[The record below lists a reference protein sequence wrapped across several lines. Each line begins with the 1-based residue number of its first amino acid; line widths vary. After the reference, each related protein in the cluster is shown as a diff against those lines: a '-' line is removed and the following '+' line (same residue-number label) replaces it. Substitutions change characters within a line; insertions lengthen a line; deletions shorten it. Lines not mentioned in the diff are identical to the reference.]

1 MARMAK
7 KSRKAAAKTP
17 DSADSAKPEDSPA
30 PRAAAPQK
38 TAQAE
43 AQVPVVGIGASAGGL
58 EALQEFFK
66 ALPDEPGM
74 AFVVILHLDPTR
86 TSLLAELLDRQTKM
100 KVVQVDDEPQIA
112 ANRVY
117 VTPPGKYL
125 GIAGGRL
132 HLSEPDRP
140 CGARAAIDY
149 FLRSLAEDQ
158 QQRAI
163 AIILSGTGADG
174 SLGVK
179 AVKSHGGMVIAQDPG
194 AAAHE
199 GMPSSAIATGTV
211 DHIRRPGEMPNVLLR
226 YAEHLYV
233 REAVEEAADDTAAI
247 RADKTTATQVVRQ
260 LEYELAATK
269 EDLQSTIGQVATANE
284 ELKASNEEAM
294 SINEELQSANEELEA
309 SQEELQ
315 SLNEELT
322 AVNSQ
327 LTFKVEEVETKH
339 ADLQN
344 LIAATDVATICLDNQ
359 LRIRWFTPAAQKLV
373 RLEEADLGRPLSDL
387 AHDFV
392 DDDLVEVAQAVLQN
406 LSPVRSEVRCRD
418 HRYFLRRITPYRTED
433 DRIGGVVVTL
443 VEITERKQA
452 EEALRHS
459 EQQLQFVIDSL
470 PAAVM
475 YIDQNSRY
483 RYFNRRLCE
492 WFELAPSDVQGSTV
506 KEVLGGSAYEAVRP
520 KMEEALGGQLVRYEA
535 ELPNH
540 HGGTRYVEVMYT
552 PDVLPDGVVDG
563 YIALMQDITPRKQA
577 ELQLK
582 TLNESLE
589 EQVATRVKTLSVLQ
603 DIVVAANEAKTVP
616 SALEATLRRICDFN
630 QWAIGHAWLA
640 SHDDG
645 QGSLSSSGVWFV
657 RSEPRKARRSL
668 EQFQQLTAATQVP
681 LDQGF
686 LGQAATEGAPLW
698 LDDARE
704 VSDSQRGDLSQFGL
718 RTALVIPVRIAGET
732 LAILELFADHQ
743 LRREE
748 QLLEIA
754 PAIGL
759 QLAHCMERKR
769 LEREIAEAT
778 AELQRHWGRE
788 LHDSVQQE
796 LTGISMIA
804 QSLRTSLDEQS
815 SPFAMRLG
823 ELVKHLQN
831 AQDQVRRLSRGL
843 MPVEVDAHGLR
854 AALEELCESC
864 SVLYSVPCEFYYP
877 QPVAVE
883 NSDTAMH
890 AYRIAQEAIQ
900 NAIKHA
906 QPTRIDVSLLLEGD
920 RIVLTISD
928 NGGGFKQPA
937 KSRRG
942 TGQRIMQY
950 RANLIGA
957 DLDIESHPGQGV
969 VVTCSMRRKS

>member
-30 PRAAAPQK
+30 PGAAAPQK

-211 DHIRRPGEMPNVLLR
+211 DHILRPGEMPNVLLR

-344 LIAATDVATICLDNQ
+344 
-359 LRIRWFTPAAQKLV
+359 
-373 RLEEADLGRPLSDL
+373 
-387 AHDFV
+387 
-392 DDDLVEVAQAVLQN
+392 
-406 LSPVRSEVRCRD
+406 
-418 HRYFLRRITPYRTED
+418 
-433 DRIGGVVVTL
+433 
-443 VEITERKQA
+443 
-452 EEALRHS
+452 
-459 EQQLQFVIDSL
+459 
-470 PAAVM
+470 
-475 YIDQNSRY
+475 
-483 RYFNRRLCE
+483 
-492 WFELAPSDVQGSTV
+492 
-506 KEVLGGSAYEAVRP
+506 
-520 KMEEALGGQLVRYEA
+520 
-535 ELPNH
+535 
-540 HGGTRYVEVMYT
+540 
-552 PDVLPDGVVDG
+552 
-563 YIALMQDITPRKQA
+563 
-577 ELQLK
+577 
-582 TLNESLE
+582 
-589 EQVATRVKTLSVLQ
+589 
-603 DIVVAANEAKTVP
+603 
-616 SALEATLRRICDFN
+616 
-630 QWAIGHAWLA
+630 
-640 SHDDG
+640 
-645 QGSLSSSGVWFV
+645 
-657 RSEPRKARRSL
+657 
-668 EQFQQLTAATQVP
+668 
-681 LDQGF
+681 
-686 LGQAATEGAPLW
+686 
-698 LDDARE
+698 
-704 VSDSQRGDLSQFGL
+704 
-718 RTALVIPVRIAGET
+718 
-732 LAILELFADHQ
+732 
-743 LRREE
+743 
-748 QLLEIA
+748 
-754 PAIGL
+754 
-759 QLAHCMERKR
+759 
-769 LEREIAEAT
+769 
-778 AELQRHWGRE
+778 
-788 LHDSVQQE
+788 
-796 LTGISMIA
+796 
-804 QSLRTSLDEQS
+804 
-815 SPFAMRLG
+815 
-823 ELVKHLQN
+823 
-831 AQDQVRRLSRGL
+831 
-843 MPVEVDAHGLR
+843 
-854 AALEELCESC
+854 
-864 SVLYSVPCEFYYP
+864 
-877 QPVAVE
+877 
-883 NSDTAMH
+883 
-890 AYRIAQEAIQ
+890 
-900 NAIKHA
+900 
-906 QPTRIDVSLLLEGD
+906 
-920 RIVLTISD
+920 
-928 NGGGFKQPA
+928 
-937 KSRRG
+937 
-942 TGQRIMQY
+942 
-950 RANLIGA
+950 
-957 DLDIESHPGQGV
+957 
-969 VVTCSMRRKS
+969 